1 MYNNILHVVN
11 ISIDSQNEA
20 NKSTSEITLSFL
32 ITVSQKAKLC
42 SFWCKPFS
50 AEITEDHQPCSQGA
64 FSLSL
69 ENYLNPGGVGLL
81 SKGKWMLVGKLK
93 LDP

>member
-50 AEITEDHQPCSQGA
+50 AEITEDH
-64 FSLSL
+64 
-69 ENYLNPGGVGLL
+69 
-81 SKGKWMLVGKLK
+81 
-93 LDP
+93 